1 LHEPT
6 DRRRLDHVLRG
17 LDRTIDLRDRSDE
30 AADIDRLADEVAGRY
45 LLRRAA
51 PTARQQRAAEE
62 MRSALALV
70 RELRAQLDAAPA
82 AAPAA
87 LRLD

>member
-1 LHEPT
+1 M
-6 DRRRLDHVLRG
+6 LRE
-17 LDRTIDLRDRSDE
+17 LDRTVDLRVPSLRDTSDE

-62 MRSALALV
+62 MRSALAFV
-70 RELRAQLDAAPA
+70 RELGSRFEP
-82 AAPAA
+82 
-87 LRLD
+87 